1 MKPEEL
7 FDAIGMAEDTM
18 IDNAK
23 EIRKTKAN
31 TTKSFFHRKGFYGAV
46 AAVLIVALGV
56 GILWKTKAPLGTR
69 TAYAM
74 AEAVYPQMNPMP
86 SEADYMEDDNWEEY
100 DIARDKWES
109 DKEVQ
114 REYYD
119 ASIDLS
125 SFYKQSTQEFLSG
138 AGTENIVYSPLNL
151 YMALAILA
159 EITDGESREQILSL
173 LDTKDI
179 QQLRKDVVSLWN
191 SNYSDDNAM
200 TCILANSLW
209 FNENVTAKKETVKRL
224 AETYYASSYSGDP
237 AEEAYTQALRD
248 WLNEQTGGLLSDM
261 IDGVALDPQTVLAL
275 ASTVYFKAR
284 WLDEFSSAWTEQ
296 GTFHTPN
303 GDVSCEFMNQSN
315 TDTYY
320 WGEKF
325 SAVEKSF
332 HDYRGNSGMYFILP
346 DEGVTPEELLNDE
359 ETLAFIF
366 EDGTWEKQTHLT
378 VNLSVPKFDVQSQI
392 DLSTGLQNLGVTDV
406 FSPTEADFT
415 PITNAHANVTGATH
429 GARVMIDEEGC
440 TAAAFTLMLCA
451 SGMPPGEE
459 VDFICDRPFLFV
471 ITSETGAPLFIGIV
485 NHPV

>member
-18 IDNAK
+18 IENAK
-23 EIRKTKAN
+23 EIKKTK
-31 TTKSFFHRKGFYGAV
+31 TSMTKRFFHRKGFYGAV

-56 GILWKTKAPLGTR
+56 GILWKVKAPWGTR

-74 AEAVYPQMNPMP
+74 AEAVYPKMHPMP
-86 SEADYMEDDNWEEY
+86 SEADYMENDNWDDY
-100 DIARDKWES
+100 DIAYDKWEA
-109 DKEVQ
+109 DKASQ

-119 ASIDLS
+119 ASIDLT
-125 SFYKQSTQEFLSG
+125 SFYKQSMQEFLSG

-151 YMALAILA
+151 YMALAMLA

-179 QQLRKDVVSLWN
+179 EQLRKDVVSLWN
-191 SNYSDDNAM
+191 SNYSDDNVM

-209 FNENVTAKKETVKRL
+209 LSENVDAKKETVNRL
-224 AETYYASSYSGDP
+224 AETYYASSFIGDP

-248 WLNEQTGGLLSDM
+248 WLNEQTGGLLSEM

-284 WLDEFSSAWTEQ
+284 WVDEFSSSWTEQ
-296 GTFHTPN
+296 DVFHTPS
-303 GDVSCEFMNQSN
+303 GDISCEFMNQSD

-325 SAVEKSF
+325 SAVEKRF

-346 DEGVTPEELLNDE
+346 DEGFTPEELLNDE
-359 ETLAFIF
+359 ETLNFIF
-366 EDGTWEKQTHLT
+366 GNNEWENQKYLT
-378 VNLSVPKFDVQSQI
+378 VNMSVPKFDVQSQI
-392 DLSTGLQNLGVTDV
+392 ELTEGLQNLGVTDV

-415 PITNAHANVTGATH
+415 TITDAHANVTGATH

-440 TAAAFTLMLCA
+440 TAAAFTLFLCG
-451 SGMPPGEE
+451 SGMPPEEE
-459 VDFICDRPFLFV
+459 VDFNCNRPFLFV
-471 ITSETGAPLFIGIV
+471 VTSETGAPLFIGIV
-485 NHPV
+485 NNPI

>member
-18 IDNAK
+18 IENAK
-23 EIRKTKAN
+23 EIKREKKSKKLIQK
-31 TTKSFFHRKGFYGAV
+31 KSFYGSV

-56 GILWKTKAPLGTR
+56 GILWKSKAPESALK
-69 TAYAM
+69 AYAM
-74 AEAVYPQMNPMP
+74 AEPTYPQMNPMP
-86 SEADYMEDDNWEEY
+86 SEADYMENDNWDDY
-100 DIARDKWES
+100 DKAYDKWKA
-109 DKEVQ
+109 DKATQ

-119 ASIDLS
+119 ASIDLTT
-125 SFYKQSTQEFLSG
+125 FYKQSTQEFLSG

-151 YMALAILA
+151 YMALAMLA

-179 QQLRKDVVSLWN
+179 EQLRKDVVSLWN

-209 FNENVTAKKETVKRL
+209 LNENVDVKKETVKRL

-248 WLNEQTGGLLSDM
+248 WLNEQTGGLLSEM

-284 WLDEFSSAWTEQ
+284 WVDEFPSSWTEQ
-296 GTFHTPN
+296 STFHKLN
-303 GDVSCEFMNQSN
+303 GDISCEFMNQSN

-325 SAVEKSF
+325 SAVLKRF

-346 DEGVTPEELLNDE
+346 DEGVSPEELLSDE
-359 ETLAFIF
+359 ETLEFIF
-366 EDGTWEKQTHLT
+366 GEGIWEKQTHLT

-392 DLSTGLQNLGVTDV
+392 DLAEGLQNLGVTDV
-406 FSPTEADFT
+406 FSPIDADFT
-415 PITNAHANVTGATH
+415 PITDAHANITGATH

-440 TAAAFTLMLCA
+440 TAAAFTLMLCG
-451 SGMPPGEE
+451 SGMPPEEE

-471 ITSETGAPLFIGIV
+471 IASETGLPLFIGIV
-485 NHPV
+485 NNPV